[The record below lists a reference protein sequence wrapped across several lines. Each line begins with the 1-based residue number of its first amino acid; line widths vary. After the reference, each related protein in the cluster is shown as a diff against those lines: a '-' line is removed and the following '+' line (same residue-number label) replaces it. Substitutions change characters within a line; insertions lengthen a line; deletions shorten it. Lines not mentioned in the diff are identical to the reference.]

1 MTDLYNRIRESAS
14 FVRSR
19 AKVRPSFG
27 IVLGSGLGGLAKKV
41 SRRTVIPY
49 SEIPNFP
56 VSTVKGLH
64 AGNLIVG
71 ELAGKKVAVMEGRV
85 HYYEGYT
92 MKEVT
97 FPVRVI
103 RALGARS
110 LVLTSAV
117 GAMNPL
123 IGKGDLVAVTDHINL
138 MGDNPLIGPNDGRM
152 GPRFPDMSEPYN
164 RKYISLLEET
174 ALSLKIP
181 LRRGVLAALPGPSLG
196 DDSGGAWRHEGARP
210 LRRDR
215 PGPPGL
221 PRTREHSGYTGHGK
235 EGRGQAPQA
244 SRGVPAKG
252 LSRRVLAILLD
263 MAVIFL
269 YKK

>member
-181 LRRGVLAALPGPSLG
+181 LRRGVLAALPGLSLRKRYSAAVSRLG
-196 DDSGGAWRHEGARP
+196 PGNAASTPLLSGILSERAVSSN
-210 LRRDR
+210 RDIYFR
-215 PGPPGL
+215 L
-221 PRTREHSGYTGHGK
+221 
-235 EGRGQAPQA
+235 
-244 SRGVPAKG
+244 
-252 LSRRVLAILLD
+252 
-263 MAVIFL
+263 
-269 YKK
+269 